1 MDDYQRIRSYLQ
13 QLDKMLNGGQTPEQS
28 TNQISLEISEGD
40 RLSGESIPSELAE
53 NPTEVSP
60 SKPESLH
67 ADANQLQST
76 EVNLSA
82 HKSTELTSIETA
94 GILEELLEPFSGQ
107 DPNRES
113 VEYQELLQQVA
124 CDHTDPE
131 TIADVNDLLNRFQE
145 QASTDNEETS
155 ILTGEEAGTAVDH
168 DGSEFQDDSSQIISE
183 LDHSSAAGANPT
195 PTATKGK
202 TNFWLFGLAKLM
214 FAPAVDSAKKPKMPA
229 IFWRFS
235 LGMIIVLLAAWGV
248 NYYDNMNQGDREKQV
263 HQLLT
268 AAPELAFY
276 RLNVNIRGKTLSLT
290 GQLPSADL
298 RDKAET
304 IVRLAAPD
312 LVLDNQ
318 ITVVDQPATMAQVAA
333 MVQQV
338 VKIFNQIDGINIAA
352 KFDQGNVTLTGT
364 SIQHTTIK
372 KITQIFQEIPG
383 VRQVDNQI
391 KIQPIS
397 VGIRIYFPPNSA
409 QINSGDWE
417 EKIGQVKDILEKYP
431 HLHLRLI
438 GYSDRT
444 EFSRENLA
452 LKRAEAVENML
463 EKQGIDRRRL
473 QPVAGAGLPPDIT
486 LDQEKWLRRT
496 VIFEIF
502 DADLE
507 KSVK

>member
-1 MDDYQRIRSYLQ
+1 MDEYQRIRSYLQ

-28 TNQISLEISEGD
+28 KNQISLEISKV
-40 RLSGESIPSELAE
+40 GESIPSELAE

-60 SKPESLH
+60 SKPESPN
-67 ADANQLQST
+67 ADANQFQSR
-76 EVNLSA
+76 EVGLSS

-131 TIADVNDLLNRFQE
+131 TLADVNDLLNRFQE
-145 QASTDNEETS
+145 QASTDNGETS
-155 ILTGEEAGTAVDH
+155 ILTGKEVGTEV
-168 DGSEFQDDSSQIISE
+168 GSEFKQDDSSQSISE
-183 LDHSSAAGANPT
+183 LDHSSAARASST
-195 PTATKGK
+195 PTATKAK

-214 FAPAVDSAKKPKMPA
+214 FPLAVDSAKKPKMSA
-229 IFWRFS
+229 VFWRFS
-235 LGMIIVLLAAWGV
+235 LGIIIVLLAAWGTAHY
-248 NYYDNMNQGDREKQV
+248 NNMNQGDREKQV
-263 HQLLT
+263 NQLLIT
-268 AAPELAFY
+268 APELAFY
-276 RLNVNIRGKTLSLT
+276 RLNVNISGKTLSLT

-312 LVLDNQ
+312 LVLHNQ
-318 ITVVDQPATMAQVAA
+318 IIVVDQPATMAQVAA
-333 MVQQV
+333 KVQQV

-352 KFDQGNVTLTGT
+352 KFNQGNVTLTGT

-383 VRQVDNQI
+383 VRRVYNQI
-391 KIQPIS
+391 NIQPIS

-417 EKIGQVKDILEKYP
+417 EKIVQVKDILEKYP

-444 EFSRENLA
+444 EFSRDNLA
-452 LKRAEAVENML
+452 LKRAQAVENML

-496 VIFEIF
+496 VIFEII

-507 KSVK
+507 KAVK